1 MRRTNFPRGFR
12 SIEQNLADFHNH
24 RSDVLVDIHLS
35 DTVLHLGDVLRS
47 HEFLETLNHAL
58 RWIPL
63 HLSSPD
69 SRLRHCYD
77 VARHIRGI
85 GFRTADAISMK
96 LGVDKTAMVR
106 VRADR
111 GDEQVIKSVMT
122 KLEKHGKGIIL
133 MHDFQRATAGVLPE
147 LLNQLKAGGYKVV
160 HMVAKAP
167 LQTLAQ
173 YDEMVLK
180 ENKLPTVSSR
190 PTSSVVR
197 TISEMPR

>member
-1 MRRTNFPRGFR
+1 
-12 SIEQNLADFHNH
+12 
-24 RSDVLVDIHLS
+24 
-35 DTVLHLGDVLRS
+35 
-47 HEFLETLNHAL
+47 
-58 RWIPL
+58 
-63 HLSSPD
+63 
-69 SRLRHCYD
+69 
-77 VARHIRGI
+77 
-85 GFRTADAISMK
+85 MK